1 VRELEIESESI
12 TLAQLLKLANLVGS
26 GGEARQ
32 FLAETV
38 VRVNGE
44 PDARR
49 GRKLRPGD
57 VVEAAGESIRVT
69 AAG

>member
-1 VRELEIESESI
+1 MRELEIESESI

>member
-12 TLAQLLKLANLVGS
+12 TLAQLLKLVNLVGS